1 MANREWFQP
10 KILKRTERLKMYTNI
25 LWVDRAVSKA
35 HEVADKSKQAEALGE
50 VHKLQVRTN
59 WQEINLTK
67 TEGENMTMEQASYAH
82 KFPYQ
87 G

>member
-25 LWVDRAVSKA
+25 LWVDT
-35 HEVADKSKQAEALGE
+35 DKSKQAEALGE